1 MSHHHHHHTTNNIKI
16 AFLLNFSFTLL
27 EIIGGLWTNSVAILS
42 DALHDLGDTVAL
54 GLSWYLANVSQK
66 KRDNQ
71 FSYGYKRFSLIGALI
86 SSIILLLG
94 SVIILSEAIPRLFHP
109 EKVYVEGMV
118 LFAIIGVLVNGGA
131 ALRLRGGKTQNERV
145 VMLHM
150 LEDALGWVAVL
161 VASVVMLFVNLP
173 VLDPILSV
181 AITLYILW
189 NVFKN
194 LRETVNVFLQAI
206 PSNINIGQL
215 EAKLLKE
222 LPIRSIHDWH
232 LWTMDGEYHVVSF
245 HIVVANNLL
254 AEDII
259 KLKRQAREFL
269 KQHNIQHLTIEIEYE
284 QEFCELVNC

>member
-254 AEDII
+254 AENII
-259 KLKRQAREFL
+259 KLKQQAREFL